1 MSRATILL
9 VDAAPALRQQL
20 VAVLAAIP
28 KARLESCGSERL
40 ATVSGRCQ
48 PWMWLLAEPERSV
61 AADGAAV
68 LIPERCAR
76 LALDGSAPPAA
87 TTLTAFS
94 LPSDAAAL
102 AGWVRHW
109 MAVPVGRAPAPLVAE
124 SPAMRELLT
133 LIEQLAPTMASVFL
147 SGESGVGKE
156 VLAREIHRR
165 SPRCRQPFIAINCAA
180 IPENMLE
187 ATLFG
192 HERGA
197 YTGAS
202 EARPG
207 KFQLADGGTLLLDE
221 VTEIPLA
228 LQAKL
233 LRVLQEREVEPLGA
247 RHPKPV
253 DVRILATSN
262 RLPGAA
268 VAAGVLR
275 ADLYYRL
282 NVFPLRIAPLRE
294 RREDIVPLAQS
305 MLDEITAGRIT
316 TLTPA
321 AQDRLRAHPWP
332 GNVRELRNVMER
344 AAILCRT
351 TALEPAALLFDE
363 DPPGAA
369 GRGTGVENPSP
380 GLDSALRQRES
391 RVILDTLAAAGGNR
405 QQTAQRL
412 GISPRT
418 LRYKLARMRAA
429 GLTIPAER

>member
-1 MSRATILL
+1 MNRVTILL
-9 VDAAPALRQQL
+9 VDATPVLRQHL
-20 VAVLAAIP
+20 VTVLAAIP
-28 KARLESCGSERL
+28 KARLESCGSEQL
-40 ATVSGRCQ
+40 ATASGRWQ
-48 PWMWLLAEPERSV
+48 PWLWLLAQPERSF

-68 LIPERCAR
+68 LVAERCAQLTLESP
-76 LALDGSAPPAA
+76 LAPTAL
-87 TTLTAFS
+87 TTFT
-94 LPSDAAAL
+94 LPGEAAAL
-102 AGWVRHW
+102 AQWIRHW
-109 MAVPVGRAPAPLVAE
+109 MAAPRTRVGVPLVAE
-124 SPAMRELLT
+124 SPAMRQLLA
-133 LIEQLAPTMASVFL
+133 LVDRVAPTAASVFV

-156 VLAREIHRR
+156 VIAREIHRR
-165 SPRCRQPFIAINCAA
+165 SPRCRQPFVAVNCAA
-180 IPENMLE
+180 IPENLLE

-221 VTEIPLA
+221 VTEIPLP

-233 LRVLQEREVEPLGA
+233 LRALQEREVEPLGG
-247 RHPKPV
+247 RHPRPV
-253 DVRILATSN
+253 DVRIVATSN
-262 RLPGAA
+262 RLPQAA
-268 VAAGVLR
+268 VAAGELR

-294 RREDIVPLAQS
+294 RSEDIVPLARA
-305 MLDEITAGRIT
+305 MLAELTAGRIT
-316 TLTPA
+316 ALTPA
-321 AQDRLRAHPWP
+321 AERCLLAYSWP

-351 TALEPAALLFDE
+351 EAITPDDLLFDE
-363 DPPGAA
+363 EPRGGLAA
-369 GRGTGVENPSP
+369 PSVEKPSLD
-380 GLDSALRQRES
+380 LDSELRWHES
-391 RVILDTLAAAGGNR
+391 HAILDALAAVGGNR
-405 QQTAQRL
+405 KQTAQRL